1 MRLATRS
8 NACKAKRLDIQS
20 REKGFRVALED
31 LPKKVPSTILC
42 RSLPRYIPPP
52 PILRT
57 RHGLSVEA
65 ATRAPPN
72 SLCLCQRH
80 IQQGRS
86 RQHLQAGRPPAMS
99 LTKSPVSPTARRTS
113 AVPLE
118 TQTRE
123 YVAPSSLSPVVYLS
137 AATTRC
143 RAGCVGAIWG
153 QRVKKKKKPRKAGCS
168 IKSEPCSRRL
178 VLEIPRF
185 F

>member
-1 MRLATRS
+1 MR
-8 NACKAKRLDIQS
+8 
-20 REKGFRVALED
+20 GFAWPWRIF
-31 LPKKVPSTILC
+31 PKECHQPSFVVLC
-42 RSLPRYIPPP
+42 R
-52 PILRT
+52 RT

-65 ATRAPPN
+65 ATRAAPN
-72 SLCLCQRH
+72 SLCSSLRH

-86 RQHLQAGRPPAMS
+86 RHLQAGRPPAMS
-99 LTKSPVSPTARRTS
+99 LTKSPVSPTARRPS

-123 YVAPSSLSPVVYLS
+123 YVAPSSRSPVVYLS

-143 RAGCVGAIWG
+143 RAGCVRAIG
-153 QRVKKKKKPRKAGCS
+153 GRGKKKKK
-168 IKSEPCSRRL
+168 SRGRRAAQSSRNPADRQL